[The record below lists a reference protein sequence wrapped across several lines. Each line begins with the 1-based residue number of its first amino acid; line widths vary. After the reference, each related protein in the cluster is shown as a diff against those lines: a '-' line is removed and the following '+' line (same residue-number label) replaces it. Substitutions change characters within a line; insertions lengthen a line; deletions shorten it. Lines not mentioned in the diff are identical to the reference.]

1 MTNEPRIITEIL
13 DDALPVAE
21 TADSLA
27 RKLDR
32 SNQRAA
38 LLELHAR
45 ETDHRIKNSLQLVS
59 SLMVT
64 ELRRRNPSPANA
76 QLAASLSERIGTIA
90 RIHELLS
97 HRQGG
102 RIDFGSLL
110 TELCGNVARLFESDV
125 GPMIGV
131 TTVDVDL
138 DAHKATALALIANE
152 LLFNAYKH
160 GGRQGG
166 RLSIEVR
173 LTVSE
178 DDGLCLSVGDDGAG
192 VPRHD
197 SGARP
202 GLGTRLIRSIAQAI
216 GASVRLTSTVDGTLV
231 TVLVPPSPE
240 TPRALRSNDDRQGGA
255 GPRGP

>member
-64 ELRRRNPSPANA
+64 ELRRRNPSPANVR
-76 QLAASLSERIGTIA
+76 LAASLSERIGTIA

-125 GPMIGV
+125 GPMIRV

-160 GGRQGG
+160 GGRGG
-166 RLSIEVR
+166 RLSIDVR
-173 LTVSE
+173 LAVAE
-178 DDGLCLSVGDDGAG
+178 DGVLCLSVGDDGTG

-197 SGARP
+197 SGAGQ

-216 GASVRLTSTVDGTLV
+216 GASVRLTGTADGTLV
-231 TVLVPPSPE
+231 TVVLPSSPE
-240 TPRALRSNDDRQGGA
+240 TPRALRPNDDRQGGA
-255 GPRGP
+255 GRRGP